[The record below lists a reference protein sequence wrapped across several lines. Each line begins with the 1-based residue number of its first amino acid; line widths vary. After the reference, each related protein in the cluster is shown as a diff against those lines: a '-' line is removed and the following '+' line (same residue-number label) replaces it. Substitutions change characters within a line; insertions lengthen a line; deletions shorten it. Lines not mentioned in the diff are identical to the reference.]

1 MPWKETTAMSLRL
14 EFVELALKEGANI
27 SQLCRDFGISRTTGY
42 KWLLRFQE
50 SGSVSSS
57 LADRSR
63 RPHRSPRRTP
73 AAVEQAVLQVR
84 REHPAW
90 GGRKIR
96 AYLQRR
102 GQSTVPS
109 PSTITE
115 ILRRHGYIA
124 PEESMKHRPYQRFEM
139 EAPNELWQMDFKGH
153 FALAGGGYCHPLTVL
168 DDHSR
173 FLLCLRACPNEKRDI
188 VQRHLISIFRQYGL
202 PKRMLMDN
210 GPPWGH
216 DGRIPSTKLSAWLIR
231 LGIVISHPRPYHPQ
245 TLGKDE
251 RLHRSLKDE
260 LLSQCSLEDLSHCQ
274 VAFDRWQQIYN
285 HERPHE
291 ALDLNP
297 PAIYYV
303 PSPRP
308 FPEQMPP
315 VVYDVGDI
323 VRKVGTTGRISFH
336 QRRFRVGKALSRETV
351 ALRPTE
357 TDGDFDVY
365 FCHQKVAQISL
376 RVHNDPEANV

>member
-1 MPWKETTAMSLRL
+1 MPWKEATAMSLRV
-14 EFVELALKEGANI
+14 EFVQLAMKDGANI
-27 SQLCRDFGISRTTGY
+27 SQLCRDFGISRKTGY
-42 KWLLRFQE
+42 KWVMRFQE
-50 SGSVSSS
+50 SGGDPSS

-63 RPHRSPRRTP
+63 RPHRSPGRTP

-84 REHPAW
+84 QEHPAW

-102 GQSTVPS
+102 GESHVPS

-115 ILRRHGYIA
+115 ILRRHGHID
-124 PEESMKHRPYQRFEM
+124 PEESEKHRPWQRFEM
-139 EAPNELWQMDFKGH
+139 EAPNQLWQMDFKGY
-153 FALAGGGYCHPLTVL
+153 FSLTAGGYCHPLTVL

-173 FLLCLRACPNEKRDI
+173 FLLGLRACPNERRDT
-188 VQRHLISIFRQYGL
+188 VKRHLISLFREYGL
-202 PKRMLMDN
+202 PERMLMDN
-210 GPPWGH
+210 GSPWGY
-216 DGRIPSTKLSAWLIR
+216 DGRIPCTRLSAWLIR
-231 LGIVISHPRPYHPQ
+231 LGIVVSHPRPYHPQ

-260 LLSQCSLEDLSHCQ
+260 LLSRCPLEDLSHCQ
-274 VAFDRWQQIYN
+274 VAFDRWKQIYN

-291 ALDLNP
+291 ALELNP
-297 PAIYYV
+297 PANYYL

-308 FPEQMPP
+308 FPEQLPP

-323 VRKVGTTGRISFH
+323 VRKVGSTGRISFH
-336 QRRFRVGKALSRETV
+336 NRRFYVGKSLSREAV
-351 ALRPTE
+351 ALRPAE

-365 FCHQKVAQISL
+365 FCHKKVAQISL
-376 RVHNDPEANV
+376 RVHNDLETDV